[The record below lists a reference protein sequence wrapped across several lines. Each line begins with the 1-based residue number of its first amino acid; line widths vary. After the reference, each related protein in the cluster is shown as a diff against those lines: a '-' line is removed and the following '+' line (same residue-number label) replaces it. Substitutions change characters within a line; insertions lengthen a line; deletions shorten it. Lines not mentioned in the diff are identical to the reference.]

1 MMSPCIR
8 LSLEVV
14 VLLFLSLTGLVRC
27 VPSGFV
33 DEFVAEVAAVSGSFA
48 PNPRNGGKPMLLL
61 SSKEGLIYVLE
72 DPDNSDLSLVIGNL
86 TSVSCSQGDL
96 GLQTIRPHPNF
107 TSNHYIY
114 ATYLRARNGCVE
126 NTPQG
131 PRFRLSRFTMNSTTL
146 EIDLLSEFLLF
157 ETPTPTKNIHQG
169 GHIALETTGCY
180 T

>member
-1 MMSPCIR
+1 MSPCIR

-14 VLLFLSLTGLVRC
+14 VLLFLSRTGLVRC

-61 SSKEGLIYVLE
+61 SSKEGYVLE

-107 TSNHYIY
+107 TSNHYVY

-146 EIDLLSEFLLF
+146 EIDLLSEFFFSKPPRQPKIFIKEDIL
-157 ETPTPTKNIHQG
+157 P
-169 GHIALETTGCY
+169 LETTGCY